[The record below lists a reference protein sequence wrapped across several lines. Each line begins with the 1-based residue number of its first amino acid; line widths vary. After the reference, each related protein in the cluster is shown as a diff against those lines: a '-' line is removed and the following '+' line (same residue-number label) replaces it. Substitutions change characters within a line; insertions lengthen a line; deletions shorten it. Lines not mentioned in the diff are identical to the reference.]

1 MLPPP
6 WKPSEPNAFRCID
19 WIQIQTLGDDCFWSS
34 NNGISLALEV
44 VVCFILKGCTYWMYV
59 RKVLRIHTTTQQTW
73 PPPAGILRR
82 PLECSLR
89 PVAAPDRSACEKVQ
103 GKRQPRTLGMTGE
116 MGHEE
121 DVAPSSETWSEPKH
135 PIESVHAMGVHAY
148 SGK

>member
-19 WIQIQTLGDDCFWSS
+19 WIQIQTIGDDCFWPS
-34 NNGISLALEV
+34 NNGISLAL
-44 VVCFILKGCTYWMYV
+44 
-59 RKVLRIHTTTQQTW
+59 TW

-103 GKRQPRTLGMTGE
+103 EKRQPRTLGMTGE
-116 MGHEE
+116 MGHE
-121 DVAPSSETWSEPKH
+121 DVAPSSETWSEPEH
-135 PIESVHAMGVHAY
+135 AIESVHVMGVHAY
-148 SGK
+148 SGNREVADQFRHKKAASRCHGLCGVIHGN